1 MAKIGDFGCSTRL
14 DQGSEVMVSRLGSPA
29 FMDYRVGRREEYDY
43 TVDLYSLAMVFLW
56 VFSGRGIYD

>member
-1 MAKIGDFGCSTRL
+1 
-14 DQGSEVMVSRLGSPA
+14 
-29 FMDYRVGRREEYDY
+29 MDYRVGRREEYDY